1 MRISANQ
8 ATTAITAAAMI
19 GKGTSGGFSFIS
31 QASHSGD
38 LPPGVGRTSTDEAEP
53 DEGHAER
60 DDDRRQ
66 VAEVDQRADRA

>member
-8 ATTAITAAAMI
+8 ATTAITTAAMI

-38 LPPGVGRTSTDEAEP
+38 LPPGVGRTSTASPSQTKDMPSVTTIDGRLRMWISAP
-53 DEGHAER
+53 TA
-60 DDDRRQ
+60 
-66 VAEVDQRADRA
+66 A